1 MIPLSMVF
9 LLFVIYAFLG
19 WCMEVCVALHDEKKL
34 INRGFLIGPICPI
47 YGVGVVL
54 MQILLHRYLDDP
66 VVLFVMAVLVC
77 SFLEYFTG
85 YIMEKLFKARW
96 WDYSNKK
103 FNING
108 RICLDN
114 LIAFGVLALFVMY
127 IGNPFF
133 ISILSKLNIVF
144 LNALAVILGILLLVD
159 LCISFKIING
169 FKHVTNSVKKDN
181 TEEITKRVREMLINR
196 GGLYRR
202 LVSAFNFETSEMYL
216 KELTTKVKTN
226 INKAVSILEAEKN
239 RKIESITKEYN
250 SKIEE
255 IKKKIGNSKNNLN
268 DKKRESKKN
277 NNRDIDNNKSKNKR
291 KK

>member
-1 MIPLSMVF
+1 MIPISVAFIIF
-9 LLFVIYAFLG
+9 LIYSFLG

-54 MQILLHRYLDDP
+54 MQILLNRYLNDP
-66 VVLFVMAVLVC
+66 LVLFVMAILIC

-96 WDYSNKK
+96 WDYSHKK

-114 LIAFGVLALFVMY
+114 LVAFGLLALFVMY

-133 ISILSKLNIVF
+133 INILNKVNTVVLNIISS
-144 LNALAVILGILLLVD
+144 LLAFTLLADIIV
-159 LCISFKIING
+159 SFKIING
-169 FKHVTNSVKKDN
+169 FKHVTKSVKKDN
-181 TEEITKRVREMLINR
+181 TEEITKRVKEMLINR

-202 LVSAFNFETSEMYL
+202 LATSFNFEASDLYL
-216 KELTTKVKTN
+216 KELTSKVKNN
-226 INKAVSILEAEKN
+226 INKAIQTLEIEKN
-239 RKIESITKEYN
+239 KKIESITNEYN
-250 SKIEE
+250 KKITD
-255 IKKKIGNSKNNLN
+255 IKKML
-268 DKKRESKKN
+268 SKKN
-277 NNRDIDNNKSKNKR
+277 PTNNIKEHNKKDKDNNKKED
-291 KK
+291 